1 MRFDGWS
8 YRRVP
13 FLRQLDDRLSCLFA
27 LRLLLGS
34 DAYAAAEKNDLA
46 RLEEARI
53 WKQLSVSTDFE
64 TK

>member
-27 LRLLLGS
+27 LRHLLGS
-34 DAYAAAEKNDLA
+34 DAYAAVE
-46 RLEEARI
+46 RRMI
-53 WKQLSVSTDFE
+53 WRD
-64 TK
+64 